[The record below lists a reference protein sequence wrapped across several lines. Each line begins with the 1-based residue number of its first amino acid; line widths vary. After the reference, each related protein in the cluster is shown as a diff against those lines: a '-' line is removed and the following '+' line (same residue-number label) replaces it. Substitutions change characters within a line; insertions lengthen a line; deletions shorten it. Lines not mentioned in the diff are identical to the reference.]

1 MRSSIGQLTGQL
13 SKVTFAKVNRSV
25 PDGSFIA
32 SLIVFPTTE
41 HFSDAEFPRHIRSV
55 AFLRLVDETIWMLA
69 IQGKGWT
76 DGQLM
81 VAGETLSN
89 VSANAYTKASVER
102 LLRQELKIAS
112 VSLESPVLGFVDLR
126 QWSVREAAYVMFKRL
141 TDRRSGY
148 SSSESNAGLRISTI
162 EESLIDGLSDALD
175 DFAEGL
181 EPTALK
187 ISSANGQFNQR
198 LYNYLV
204 HSSYHR
210 FRIQFAETFPSL
222 LLTSVLAERGSLGAE
237 LRSIVDSGAPL
248 IKGLAERWGVRP
260 GVVRHLVGKSS
271 GHVGVRWSRDAMGLA
286 ISLNALN
293 PADLPGDADAWG
305 EFNHMVAVGQRLFG
319 RPIWQSTAVLEWLRE
334 CMNRCRR
341 GKKTAPN
348 GWLPNWGNVPG
359 IERFRNALS
368 ASLKRESADS
378 PSRSENKV
386 AAAVVEA
393 VDSLI
398 LRMAALDL
406 AVLASKFDDELDV
419 ARRGSGAA
427 KVVLGETMLPLFP
440 GELVSGD
447 RTRVVRPLTT
457 RLQLK
462 ESWGR
467 T

>member
-1 MRSSIGQLTGQL
+1 
-13 SKVTFAKVNRSV
+13 
-25 PDGSFIA
+25 
-32 SLIVFPTTE
+32 
-41 HFSDAEFPRHIRSV
+41 
-55 AFLRLVDETIWMLA
+55 
-69 IQGKGWT
+69 
-76 DGQLM
+76 
-81 VAGETLSN
+81 
-89 VSANAYTKASVER
+89 
-102 LLRQELKIAS
+102 
-112 VSLESPVLGFVDLR
+112 
-126 QWSVREAAYVMFKRL
+126 
-141 TDRRSGY
+141 
-148 SSSESNAGLRISTI
+148 
-162 EESLIDGLSDALD
+162 
-175 DFAEGL
+175 
-181 EPTALK
+181 
-187 ISSANGQFNQR
+187 
-198 LYNYLV
+198 
-204 HSSYHR
+204 
-210 FRIQFAETFPSL
+210 
-222 LLTSVLAERGSLGAE
+222 
-237 LRSIVDSGAPL
+237 
-248 IKGLAERWGVRP
+248 
-260 GVVRHLVGKSS
+260 
-271 GHVGVRWSRDAMGLA
+271 MGLA

-348 GWLPNWGNVPG
+348 GWLPNWGDVPG

-386 AAAVVEA
+386 VAAVVEA

-447 RTRVVRPLTT
+447 RTRVIRPLTT
-457 RLQLK
+457 PLQLK
-462 ESWGR
+462 SHGIELNNCLAGSSMQYIRKGSKGTSFVVAVFDKETGSPLSTAHIAVRRHKGPDRYGFVVRQHTANRNSIPSRQCSRSIAELIQFCRTDEVRKHLEDSWKDVRHTGYDAVRYAWSPVMDAMVTKALRR
-467 T
+467 TLTDAIYDELLTNVRNK